1 MVVVQNSFFRER
13 PFFANKM
20 LLSQKFCGLSVY
32 LSRNP
37 YWATMLL
44 MKIHSSP
51 AKLRRI
57 IIDHFLIPLC
67 TCS

>member
-1 MVVVQNSFFRER
+1 MVVVQNFFFRER

-20 LLSQKFCGLSVY
+20 LLSQNFRGLSVY

-57 IIDHFLIPLC
+57 IIDHFLISL
-67 TCS
+67 